1 MQIRKTITVPKPLEV
16 VFAYLCDFTTT
27 TEWDPG
33 TVQTVRESGDGGVG
47 TVYLNTSRLLGRD
60 TQLRYVLLDLLPLQ
74 RLQLRGEN
82 ATLVAND
89 TMTFTPARG
98 GTEVTYTAD
107 FIFKGVTRIL
117 APLLRPAL
125 RRLGDNAEAGM
136 RSALNALTEPPNL
149 GPAGPQQPGRNMTG
163 ATP

>member
-1 MQIRKTITVPKPLEV
+1 MQIRKIITVAKPLEA

-47 TVYLNTSRLLGRD
+47 TVYLNTSRFLGRD
-60 TQLRYVLLDLLPLQ
+60 TQLRYVVQDLLPRQ
-74 RLQLRGEN
+74 RIQLRGEN

-107 FIFKGVTRIL
+107 FAFKGVTRFL

-125 RRLGDNAEAGM
+125 RRLGANAEAGM
-136 RSALNALTEPPNL
+136 RRALTSLPEPPN
-149 GPAGPQQPGRNMTG
+149 
-163 ATP
+163 